1 MRRCLVGHVAH
12 AYDGRTMAH
21 LYLSPDNDSLYLDV
35 TAGDRSPVTMA
46 PVAEGVLLH
55 VDGNGDLV
63 AIEVMN
69 ISQRGGL
76 QVDDLDA
83 DPNAPQ
89 PAIFTEIGRR
99 AAEGGEGREP
109 QGTPPEPS

>member
-1 MRRCLVGHVAH
+1 
-12 AYDGRTMAH
+12 MAH
-21 LYLSPDNDSLYLDV
+21 LYLSPENDSLYLDV

-55 VDGNGDLV
+55 VDESGDLV

-69 ISQRGGL
+69 LKQRGGL

-83 DPNAPQ
+83 DQDAPR

-99 AAEGGEGREP
+99 AAEGGESGEP
-109 QGTPPEPS
+109 QGTPPEPC